1 MSNDTPR
8 GLGYRSRLRCV
19 PRGRGSGR
27 SVAVVMALAAP
38 ADQAGTED
46 RIRMVLASLVR
57 ERRDLRR
64 RGGDRAALEAN
75 RMGIIYWQREL
86 SKRS

>member
-1 MSNDTPR
+1 
-8 GLGYRSRLRCV
+8 
-19 PRGRGSGR
+19 
-27 SVAVVMALAAP
+27 MALAAA

-46 RIRMVLASLVR
+46 RIRMVLASLMR

-86 SKRS
+86 AKRS